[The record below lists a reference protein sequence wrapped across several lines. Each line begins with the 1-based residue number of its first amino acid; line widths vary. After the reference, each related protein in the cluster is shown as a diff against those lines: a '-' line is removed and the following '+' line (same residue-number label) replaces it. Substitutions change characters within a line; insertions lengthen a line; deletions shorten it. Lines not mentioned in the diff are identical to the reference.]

1 MHEGRSLCH
10 FELTDRL
17 EVPCAAAVDGE
28 RAVSCRLRGGGW
40 MSRMSAAGD
49 ETGSRGG
56 IIIGKMAR
64 EKDSTN
70 CDGPV
75 RTTARPREC
84 KQTGVQKPLDDVKV
98 ARSRMLLA

>member
-1 MHEGRSLCH
+1 MHDGRSLCH
-10 FELTDRL
+10 FELADRL

-28 RAVSCRLRGGGW
+28 RAVCCRLRG
-40 MSRMSAAGD
+40 RLDVPNERAAGD
-49 ETGSRGG
+49 KTGSSGG

-64 EKDSTN
+64 EKNSTN
-70 CDGPV
+70 CDDPA